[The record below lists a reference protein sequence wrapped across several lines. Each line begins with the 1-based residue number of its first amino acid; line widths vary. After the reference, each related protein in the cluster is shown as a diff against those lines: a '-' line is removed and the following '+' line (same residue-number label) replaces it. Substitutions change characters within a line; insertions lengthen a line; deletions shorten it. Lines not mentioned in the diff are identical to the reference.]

1 MKLFKSYSPSEY
13 WVPDSEKVL
22 NDIVY
27 EWNTK
32 GELVL
37 NACKKKEYFLQ
48 AGGHVG
54 VFPIQLARY
63 FTKVV
68 TFEPWRENFDCL
80 ARNIDQREI
89 SNIDRYCAGLG
100 QVTGC
105 ASLVRQKEGNT
116 GSTQIKPTEEG
127 SVAITTID
135 ILNMKGLDLLWLDI
149 EGMELQALEGGRNT
163 IEKFQPLI
171 VLENN
176 GLIFSGKFIPEG
188 EPELEEYMLE
198 KFNYKKVTRLMR
210 DDVYAAI

>member
-32 GELVL
+32 GEIVL
-37 NACKKKEYFLQ
+37 NACKKKEYCLQ

-54 VFPIQLARY
+54 VFPIQLSRY
-63 FTKVV
+63 FNKVV
-68 TFEPWRENFDCL
+68 TFEPWEENFDCL
-80 ARNIDQREI
+80 ARNIEQREI
-89 SNIDRYCAGLG
+89 NNIDKYCAGLG
-100 QVTGC
+100 QETGY

-116 GSTQIKPTEEG
+116 GSTQIKPTEKG

-135 ILNMKGLDLLWLDI
+135 ILNMEGLDLLWLDI

-188 EPELEEYMLE
+188 EPKLEQYMLE
-198 KFNYKKVTRLMR
+198 KFSYKKVARLMR
-210 DDVYAAI
+210 DDVYAPL

>member
-1 MKLFKSYSPSEY
+1 MKIFKSYSPSEY

-32 GELVL
+32 GETVL
-37 NACKKKEYFLQ
+37 KACNKKEYCLQ

-54 VFPIQLARY
+54 VFPIQLSRY
-63 FTKVV
+63 FKKVV
-68 TFEPWRENFDCL
+68 TFEPWEENFDCL
-80 ARNIDQREI
+80 ARNIAQREI
-89 SNIDRYCAGLG
+89 SNIDMYCAGLG
-100 QVTGC
+100 QTTGS
-105 ASLVRQKEGNT
+105 ASLVRQKQGNT
-116 GSTQIKPTEEG
+116 GSTQIQPMENG
-127 SVAITTID
+127 SVVLTTID
-135 ILNMKGLDLLWLDI
+135 LLKMEGLDLLWLDI
-149 EGMELQALEGGRNT
+149 EGMEIEALEGGRNT

-188 EPELEEYMLE
+188 EPELEQYMLE